1 MEGRDRQLIPLPF
14 SSYDDHP
21 NALTTMTVEVVRK
34 VRREVWGAA
43 HPRKGTVKLTSLGQD
58 EGELIRGSDC
68 SHRGPHG
75 ERSCSQHPMMN
86 RPEQVPTHSK

>member
-21 NALTTMTVEVVRK
+21 NALTTMTVAVVRK

-43 HPRKGTVKLTSLGQD
+43 HPRKPVSGGRIHEMAPNSQRNTPSLLGGD
-58 EGELIRGSDC
+58 TLLKRELKIDTTT
-68 SHRGPHG
+68 PK
-75 ERSCSQHPMMN
+75 Q
-86 RPEQVPTHSK
+86 QAA